1 MILSQKDRGFKVQ
14 QKEHYILVGRNDVSE
29 YALRT
34 IIALRET
41 AEDEVVVIKGRGD
54 NISKAVDVYNEVASR
69 IGDAL
74 KVVSVNIGSDRV
86 GRRKMSFIEIKL
98 KMTL

>member
-1 MILSQKDRGFKVQ
+1 MQA
-14 QKEHYILVGRNDVSE
+14 KEHYIMIGRNDVSE

-41 AEDEVVVIKGRGD
+41 ADDELVVIKGRGD
-54 NISKAVDVYNEVASR
+54 NISKAVDVYNEVLSR

-74 KVVSVNIGSDRV
+74 EVVSVNIGSDRV
-86 GRRKMSFIEIKL
+86 GRRKLSYIEIKL
-98 KMTL
+98 KMSV

>member
-1 MILSQKDRGFKVQ
+1 MQA
-14 QKEHYILVGRNDVSE
+14 KEHFILVGRNDVSE

-41 AEDEVVVIKGRGD
+41 SDDEIVVIKGRGD
-54 NISKAVDVYNEVASR
+54 NISKAVDVYNEVVSR

-74 KVVSVNIGSDRV
+74 KLVSVNIGSDKV
-86 GRRKMSFIEIKL
+86 GRRKLSFIEIKV
-98 KMTL
+98 KMSL

>member
-1 MILSQKDRGFKVQ
+1 MQA
-14 QKEHYILVGRNDVSE
+14 KEHFILVGRNDVSE

-41 AEDEVVVIKGRGD
+41 SDDEIVVIKGRGD

-74 KVVSVNIGSDRV
+74 KLVSVNIGSDKV
-86 GRRKMSFIEIKL
+86 GRRKLSFIEIKV
-98 KMTL
+98 KMSL

>member
-1 MILSQKDRGFKVQ
+1 MTAYGARGMQ
-14 QKEHYILVGRNDVSE
+14 AKEHFILVGRNDVSE

-41 AEDEVVVIKGRGD
+41 SDDEIVVIKGRGD
-54 NISKAVDVYNEVASR
+54 NISKAVDVYNEVVSR

-74 KVVSVNIGSDRV
+74 KLVSVNIGSDKV
-86 GRRKMSFIEIKL
+86 GRRKLSFIEIKV
-98 KMTL
+98 KMSI

>member
-1 MILSQKDRGFKVQ
+1 MQA
-14 QKEHYILVGRNDVSE
+14 KEHYIMIGRNDISE

-41 AEDEVVVIKGRGD
+41 ADDEIVVIKGRGV

-69 IGDAL
+69 IGEAL
-74 KVVSVNIGSDRV
+74 EVVSVNIGSDKV
-86 GRRKMSFIEIKL
+86 GKRKMSFIEIKL
-98 KMTL
+98 KMSV